1 MKMPT
6 LESDLLSRLRVA
18 GGLVATVI
26 GAAVFGYVVL
36 GHASILDAIY
46 MAVITVA
53 GVGYGEVVPTEHNH
67 LLRIF
72 NMFVVVI
79 GVTITVYVF
88 SVVTAFLVEGE
99 LRNLFWRRKMQKR
112 INDLTDHFI
121 VCGVGETGRHTVDEL
136 HRTQTPYMVIETAE
150 ENIKKLQQA
159 APGQYDEILY
169 LIGDATDE
177 TVLEQAGMDRA
188 KGVIFAL
195 ATDKDNLVATII
207 ARQRNANVRIITRC
221 IEPRYAERMQK
232 AGADSTVSPNRI
244 GGMRMASEALRP
256 HVVGF
261 LDLMLREHS
270 RTLRIEEIEIHSH
283 SAWVGQTLQQLNL
296 RGTYNLMVLAT
307 KGKSAD
313 GQDGIFCPNPPDDSV
328 MMGGMIIIV
337 MGDLHDLRKAR
348 HEAHHDHK
356 HMAAVHGSSG
366 PE

>member
-1 MKMPT
+1 MKMPGI
-6 LESDLLSRLRVA
+6 ESDLIARLRLA
-18 GGLVATVI
+18 GVLLTSVMS
-26 GAAVFGYVVL
+26 AAVLGYVVL
-36 GHASILDAIY
+36 GHASLLNAIY

-53 GVGYGEVVPTEHNH
+53 GVGYGEIIPTEHNPE
-67 LLRIF
+67 LRIF

-112 INDLTDHFI
+112 INDLENHFI

-136 HRTQTPYMVIETAE
+136 HRTQTPFMVIETAE

-177 TVLEQAGMDRA
+177 MVLQEAGVDRA
-188 KGVIFAL
+188 KGIIFAL

-207 ARQRNANVRIITRC
+207 ARQRNPQLRIITRC
-221 IEPRYAERMQK
+221 IEPRYAERMTK
-232 AGADSTVSPNRI
+232 AGADATVSPNRI

-270 RTLRIEEIEIHSH
+270 RTLRIEEIDIAGTSP
-283 SAWVGQTLQQLNL
+283 WIGNTLQQLNL
-296 RGTYNLMVLAT
+296 RSRYNLLVLAT
-307 KGKSAD
+307 KDAD
-313 GQDGIFCPNPPDDSV
+313 SDAHFRPNPADDAV
-328 MMGGMIIIV
+328 VTDGTVIIV
-337 MGDLHDLRKAR
+337 MGDVQDLHRAR
-348 HEAHHDHK
+348 HDAHHNHR
-356 HMAAVHGSSG
+356 HLAAART
-366 PE
+366 

>member
-18 GGLVATVI
+18 GALVTGVI
-26 GAAVFGYVVL
+26 GVAVLGYVVL
-36 GHASILDAIY
+36 GRASFLDALY

-53 GVGYGEVVPTEHNH
+53 GVGYGEIIPTEHNH

-112 INDLTDHFI
+112 INELMDHFI

-136 HRTQTPYMVIETAE
+136 HRTHTPYMVIETAE
-150 ENIKKLQQA
+150 DNIKKLQQS
-159 APGQYDEILY
+159 APGEYDEILY

-177 TVLEQAGMDRA
+177 TVLAEAGIDRA

-207 ARQRNANVRIITRC
+207 ARQRNPHLRIITRC
-221 IEPRYAERMQK
+221 IEPRYADRMMK

-270 RTLRIEEIEIHSH
+270 RTLRIEEIDIGAQSPWIGH
-283 SAWVGQTLQQLNL
+283 TLQQLNL
-296 RGTYNLMVLAT
+296 RSKYNLLVLAT
-307 KGKSAD
+307 KGD
-313 GQDGIFCPNPPDDSV
+313 GGGSDGHFCPNPADDSV
-328 MMGGMIIIV
+328 VTDGTVIIV
-337 MGDLHDLRKAR
+337 MGDVQDLHKAR
-348 HEAHHDHK
+348 HDAHHNHK
-356 HMAAVHGSSG
+356 HLVAARS
-366 PE
+366 

>member
-18 GGLVATVI
+18 GLLVTCVV
-26 GAAVFGYVVL
+26 GAAVIGYVVL

-46 MAVITVA
+46 MAVITIA
-53 GVGYGEVVPTEHNH
+53 GVGYGEIIPTEHNPV
-67 LLRIF
+67 LRIF

-112 INDLTDHFI
+112 INELTDHFI
-121 VCGVGETGRHTVDEL
+121 LCGVGETGRHTVDEL
-136 HRTQTPYMVIETAE
+136 NRTQTPFVVIESAE
-150 ENIKKLQQA
+150 DNIKKLQQA

-177 TVLEQAGMDRA
+177 TVLEQAGIDRA
-188 KGVIFAL
+188 KGIIFAL
-195 ATDKDNLVATII
+195 SSDKDNLVATII
-207 ARQRNANVRIITRC
+207 ARQRNPKLRVITRC
-221 IEPRYAERMQK
+221 IDPRYDERMKK

-270 RTLRIEEIEIHSH
+270 RTLRIEEIEVHSH
-283 SAWVGQTLQQLNL
+283 SPWVGKSLQELNI

-307 KGKSAD
+307 KGRSAD
-313 GQDGIFCPNPPDDSV
+313 GHDGIFCPNPADDSR
-328 MMGGMIIIV
+328 MTSGMIVIV
-337 MGDLHDLRKAR
+337 MGDVHDLRRAR
-348 HEAHHDHK
+348 HDAHHDH
-356 HMAAVHGSSG
+356 HHAATAHT
-366 PE
+366 